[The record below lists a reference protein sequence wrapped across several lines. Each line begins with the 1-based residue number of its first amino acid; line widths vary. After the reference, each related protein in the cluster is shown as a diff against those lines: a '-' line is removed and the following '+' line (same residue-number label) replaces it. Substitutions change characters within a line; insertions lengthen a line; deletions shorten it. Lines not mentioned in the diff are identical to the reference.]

1 MAWTFCGSF
10 IFADG
15 EVLCFIGKNHVRLN
29 MTGSFIN
36 ETSAWGRIFHW
47 KDWKDKKEGI
57 KEFEFL
63 LFPSSIFSIVLQR
76 GGTQLVDD

>member
-47 KDWKDKKEGI
+47 KDKKEGI